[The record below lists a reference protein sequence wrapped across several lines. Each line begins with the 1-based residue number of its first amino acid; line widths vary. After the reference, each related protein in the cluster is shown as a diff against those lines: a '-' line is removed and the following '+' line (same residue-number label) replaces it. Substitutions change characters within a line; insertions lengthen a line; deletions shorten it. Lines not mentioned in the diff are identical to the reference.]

1 MKEGGIGKVR
11 KIQEKEGIV
20 EYAQRAMALANR
32 IFEEELFFDLYIQ
45 GHLSLSIL
53 ELNKMYTGVVCWLI
67 LMRETNTN
75 LPYDDDLS
83 ENLS

>member
-11 KIQEKEGIV
+11 KNQEKEGIV
-20 EYAQRAMALANR
+20 EYAQRAMALTNR

-53 ELNKMYTGVVCWLI
+53 ELNKMYTGVVC
-67 LMRETNTN
+67 
-75 LPYDDDLS
+75 
-83 ENLS
+83 